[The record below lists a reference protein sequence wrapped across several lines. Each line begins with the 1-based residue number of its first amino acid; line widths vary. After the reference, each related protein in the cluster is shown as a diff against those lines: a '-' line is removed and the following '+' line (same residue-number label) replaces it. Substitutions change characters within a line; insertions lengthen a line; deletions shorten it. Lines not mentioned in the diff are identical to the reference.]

1 MNASN
6 IALPNRKSIFDLV
19 YGQGNLS
26 LNETVHK
33 AMYNKAVTC
42 SQPSVTNS
50 EIENKNVFQ
59 IRPEVSRTQSSK
71 LADLT
76 VRLAMQGS
84 VESQASV
91 KTNASTAKLSRW
103 STSKKHWR
111 DFQKHSL
118 NVVSSKLFEAFIIL
132 CIILNTLFMAI
143 EHYGMDQSLKDALE
157 LGNKVSSRILWIIRV
172 FCNVAQF
179 IPDILLCPLLAF
191 YSSVC
196 SPKHPPTHPFT

>member
-157 LGNKVSSRILWIIRV
+157 LGNKVSSRIL
-172 FCNVAQF
+172 
-179 IPDILLCPLLAF
+179 
-191 YSSVC
+191 
-196 SPKHPPTHPFT
+196 